1 MSSLPISEKSDGDAP
16 SKIPLR
22 HRIISLSDWW
32 TLQKESKSL
41 ATPILDLRSF
51 EEHQK
56 QFLSS
61 PTAGRKP
68 SSPPP
73 RTDLVVVPI
82 PISVVESRS
91 FELPA
96 RHIDFSI
103 LVSEPDL
110 DRADSFLCGS
120 NRKRPNPWK
129 VVHVLLDTEEL
140 WSQAQDMGMV
150 EREHI
155 EEEAC
160 GQQNKRQRTDRKKS
174 ITDTTGPSIT
184 ASRIE
189 QFPLARLWQ
198 PDPMVENL
206 LFSFLA
212 KTHGTS
218 SKNQQTSSN
227 EVPRQVWDLAAGAG
241 RDVAFLAEELLA
253 VEKPHQIVAI
263 DHRYNEKQAKI
274 VNDFCDRRGIQDQT
288 SCIKLNLSHWET
300 LESAMAS
307 ALTTKQVAA
316 MFCVRFWKPDLVKA
330 IAQSASIYSGVF
342 FGISHFCKPSV
353 GATWNFDH
361 PSEKTVL
368 ERNQLSDLFQEQWD
382 ILHDEIALDCDHG
395 RTMIHFVARRR

>member
-1 MSSLPISEKSDGDAP
+1 MSSLPISEKSNGDAS

-22 HRIISLSDWW
+22 NRIISLSDWW
-32 TLQKESKSL
+32 TLQKASKSL

-51 EEHQK
+51 EEHRK

-61 PTAGRKP
+61 PTTCREP
-68 SSPPP
+68 SSSPSS
-73 RTDLVVVPI
+73 RIDLVVVPI
-82 PISVVESRS
+82 PISVVENRS

-96 RHIDFSI
+96 RHIEFSI
-103 LVSEPDL
+103 LVSKPDL

-155 EEEAC
+155 EEEVR
-160 GQQNKRQRTDRKKS
+160 GQQNKRQRTDREDS
-174 ITDTTGPSIT
+174 ITDTTCTSIT
-184 ASRIE
+184 SRIR

-198 PDPMVENL
+198 PDPMVENI
-206 LFSFLA
+206 LFSFLE

-218 SKNQQTSSN
+218 SNQQTFSN
-227 EVPRQVWDLAAGAG
+227 EAPRQVWDLAAGAG

-253 VEKPHQIVAI
+253 VEKPYQIFAI

-274 VNDFCDRRGIQDQT
+274 VNDFCHRRGIQNQT
-288 SCIKLNLSHWET
+288 TSIKLDLSHWAT
-300 LESAMAS
+300 LENAMAS
-307 ALTTKQVAA
+307 ALSTKKVAA

-342 FGISHFCKPSV
+342 FAISHFCKPSV

-382 ILHDEIALDCDHG
+382 VLHDEIALDCDHG